1 MATPHRLLLTGFEP
15 FGTRDTNPSQEVV
28 SLLEKESFAGI
39 ELSTRILP
47 VAYLPATE
55 WIRTQITH
63 FDEVIMLG
71 VAWARQEICVERVA
85 INLMDATRDDN
96 SGFCPTDMSIYAN
109 APTAYFSNAPI
120 KQMAAAIRDSG
131 YPCKISNSAGTF
143 VCNAVYYAALHE
155 IAIRQTCPDESGL
168 PTQAVFIHLPSNDYL
183 PIPSM
188 AEAIKAAINVQICHT
203 GDAGGTSRQVGYVS
217 PADKL

>member
-1 MATPHRLLLTGFEP
+1 MNAAIYLSGTPACAVGCL
-15 FGTRDTNPSQEVV
+15 
-28 SLLEKESFAGI
+28 
-39 ELSTRILP
+39 
-47 VAYLPATE
+47 
-55 WIRTQITH
+55 
-63 FDEVIMLG
+63 
-71 VAWARQEICVERVA
+71 
-85 INLMDATRDDN
+85 LMDAMRDDN
-96 SGFCPTDMSIYAN
+96 NGFCPTDMPIYAN

-120 KQMAAAIRDSG
+120 KQMAAAIRDLG

-188 AEAIKAAINVQICHT
+188 AEAVKAAINVRICRT
-203 GDAGGTSRQVGYVS
+203 GDAGGTSGQVGYVS

>member
-28 SLLEKESFAGI
+28 SLLAKESFAGI

-55 WIRTQITH
+55 WIRKQMMH

-96 SGFCPTDMSIYAN
+96 NGFCPTDMPIYAN

-131 YPCKISNSAGTF
+131 YPCKISNSAGTY

-155 IAIRQTCPDESGL
+155 IAIRQL
-168 PTQAVFIHLPSNDYL
+168 PTKAVFIHLPSNDYL
-183 PIPSM
+183 PVSSM
-188 AEAIKAAINVQICHT
+188 AEAVKAAINVQICHT
-203 GDAGGTSRQVGYVS
+203 VDAGVS
-217 PADKL
+217 PAVFETKL